1 MSTHE
6 LIAGILILL
15 IIATGAGTVIGF
27 WALIRVIRM
36 DGRDTANERRVA
48 AAYEDLTPELPEHLG
63 DTDWQALGPVHA
75 SCFDRFYAPDPGASS
90 PCAECAPVLE
100 DWAYNRREATA

>member
-1 MSTHE
+1 MNTHE
-6 LIAGILILL
+6 LIAGVLILL
-15 IIATGAGTVIGF
+15 IIATGAGTAIGF

-75 SCFDRFYAPDPGASS
+75 DCFDLFYDSMR
-90 PCAECAPVLE
+90 PCDACTPVLE